1 MKSSV
6 WHLWK
11 LWSTIEFKESF
22 TQKNNRMVIAFV
34 ERELPNKGHKEL
46 SQRVG
51 RQYSVFCGGGYIG
64 INICKND
71 GQEAN
76 FSHALQPKSQNRSNA
91 ITNSIKALKMIH
103 IKQNL

>member
-1 MKSSV
+1 
-6 WHLWK
+6 
-11 LWSTIEFKESF
+11 
-22 TQKNNRMVIAFV
+22 MVIAFV
-34 ERELPNKGHKEL
+34 ERELPNKGYKEL

-51 RQYSVFCGGGYIG
+51 RQYSIFCGGGYIG
-64 INICKND
+64 INICKNA

-103 IKQNL
+103 IKQNLKKKFFF